1 MLETIKEMRHACGMT
16 QVEFAAA
23 LGIPRRSVQNW
34 ETGVNTPPEYVVN
47 LIRYR
52 VEHDPALTAAE
63 RAERID

>member
-1 MLETIKEMRHACGMT
+1 MLETVKDMRHACGMT

-34 ETGVNTPPEYVVN
+34 EKGITIPPKYVID

-52 VEHDPALTAAE
+52 VEHDPTLTDAE
-63 RAERID
+63 KE

>member
-1 MLETIKEMRHACGMT
+1 MLETIKDMRHACGMT

-34 ETGVNTPPEYVVN
+34 EKGITIPPKYVID

-52 VEHDPALTAAE
+52 VENDPTLTDAE
-63 RAERID
+63 KE

>member
-1 MLETIKEMRHACGMT
+1 MLETIKDMRHACGMT

-34 ETGVNTPPEYVVN
+34 EKGITIPPQYTID

-52 VEHDPALTAAE
+52 VEHDPTLTAAAQE
-63 RAERID
+63 ENA